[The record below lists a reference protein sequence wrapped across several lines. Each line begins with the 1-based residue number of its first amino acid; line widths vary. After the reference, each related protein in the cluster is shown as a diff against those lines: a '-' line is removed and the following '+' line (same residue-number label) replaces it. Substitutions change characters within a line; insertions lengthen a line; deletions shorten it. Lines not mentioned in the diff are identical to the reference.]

1 MVVQLPAVDVPVRR
15 GQFPLAR
22 LRELLTTLFLHGLA
36 GSGAEWDALQ
46 ARVPA
51 EAPDLRAY
59 GTRDEYVAEVVELID
74 ARRVNLIGQSLGGH
88 TAMLVAARHPQLV
101 ERLVVIEASPERDP
115 DGPKRIRAF
124 FEALPDAYGTTI
136 DQGQAAATVEEI
148 ATRDWWEEWRR
159 IECPVLVVRGEH
171 GHLDPGVARRMDEG
185 AVTIAGAGHDVHLE
199 RPEALAEEISTFL
212 A

>member
-1 MVVQLPAVDVPVRR
+1 
-15 GQFPLAR
+15 
-22 LRELLTTLFLHGLA
+22 
-36 GSGAEWDALQ
+36 
-46 ARVPA
+46 VPA